1 MACGGGTPRAGGAR
15 GGGERSSVLPL
26 ELLHLEAAGP
36 GPGAERS
43 RQLRVESL
51 ILIRITRS
59 PGASHPLS
67 SLNAQQLWEG
77 RREGGREGMK
87 PARTAAPLEQ
97 MVEGKLRPRPAQGH
111 RASPRKTRPPNS
123 QPGTFPTCQHLFLL
137 LFERMQ
143 WPRRSVRH
151 VKHSTES
158 SEALSNPK
166 PF

>member
-1 MACGGGTPRAGGAR
+1 MWWGDAQSCGAW
-15 GGGERSSVLPL
+15 GGGEQSNILPL
-26 ELLHLEAAGP
+26 QLLHGEAAGP

-77 RREGGREGMK
+77 GRERGREGVK
-87 PARTAAPLEQ
+87 PVRTAAPLEQ
-97 MVEGKLRPRPAQGH
+97 MVEGKLRPCPAQGH
-111 RASPRKTRPPNS
+111 RASPRKTRPPNT

-137 LFERMQ
+137 CFERMQ
-143 WPRRSVRH
+143 CPHWSVCH
-151 VKHSTES
+151 VKHSTENS
-158 SEALSNPK
+158 KALFTPK

>member
-1 MACGGGTPRAGGAR
+1 VLGGARAGGAR
-15 GGGERSSVLPL
+15 GGRERSNVLPL
-26 ELLHLEAAGP
+26 QLLHGEAAGP

-51 ILIRITRS
+51 ILIRITWS

-77 RREGGREGMK
+77 GREGVK
-87 PARTAAPLEQ
+87 PAGVATPLEQ
-97 MVEGKLRPRPAQGH
+97 MVEGKLRPCPAQGH
-111 RASPRKTRPPNS
+111 RASPRKTRPPDT
-123 QPGTFPTCQHLFLL
+123 QPGTFLTCKRRFVIC
-137 LFERMQ
+137 FERMQ

-158 SEALSNPK
+158 SKALFTPK